1 MVDEKRLLAEFI
13 TLAGFDSESFHEKDI
28 AKYLLAKLT
37 KLGLET
43 SMDRAGEI
51 QTGDG
56 EAAGNIYG
64 FLKGNIQGEPIL
76 FSAHMDTVSPGIGK
90 KVIVNEDGRI
100 TSDGTTVLGSD
111 DITAIA
117 TILEML
123 TVIMEKNLPHP
134 DIEVVFF
141 IAEELYCKGSK
152 VFDYSKIKSKYA
164 YTLDIDGKVGRVANQ
179 APSIIQYE
187 VTIEGKSAHA
197 GFEPEKGISAIV
209 AASNIISKLNLGR
222 INSNTTANVG
232 TITGGTG
239 VNIVPEL
246 VTIKGEVRSFDKDEA
261 FATVEALR
269 RRFEEGAIENGVRVT
284 FVSEEMVRAYKV
296 AGDSFVIKKY
306 AKALEKLGY
315 GEPDIISSFGGSDNN
330 NFCLHGIEGVVLSN
344 AMNNVHTVDEYFYLD
359 ELVKSSEI
367 VLELAVGGQ

>member
-1 MVDEKRLLAEFI
+1 MVDEKRLLSEFI

-28 AKYLLAKLT
+28 AEYLLAKLN
-37 KLGLET
+37 KLGLEA
-43 SMDRAGEI
+43 SMDRAGAI
-51 QTGDG
+51 QTGDE

-76 FSAHMDTVSPGIGK
+76 FSAHMDTVSPGVGK
-90 KVIVNEDGRI
+90 KVIVNEDGRV

-111 DITAIA
+111 DITAITA
-117 TILEML
+117 ILEML
-123 TVIMEKNLPHP
+123 TVIKEKELPHP

-152 VFDYSKIKSKYA
+152 VFDYSKLKSRYA
-164 YTLDIDGKVGRVANQ
+164 YTLDIDGKVGRVANR

-187 VTIEGKSAHA
+187 VTVEGKSAHA
-197 GFEPEKGISAIV
+197 GFEPEKGVSAIV
-209 AASNIISKLNLGR
+209 AASNIISKLRLGR

-232 TITGGTG
+232 TINGGTG

-246 VTIKGEVRSFDKDEA
+246 VTIKGEVRSLDKDEA
-261 FATVEALR
+261 SAVVESLR

-296 AGDSFVIKKY
+296 AEDSFVIKKY

-315 GEPDIISSFGGSDNN
+315 GEPDIITSFGGSDNN

-344 AMNNVHTVDEYFYLD
+344 AMNNVHTVSEYFYLD
-359 ELVKSSEI
+359 ELTKSAEI
-367 VLELAVGGQ
+367 VLELATGS

>member
-1 MVDEKRLLAEFI
+1 MVDEKRLLSEFI

-28 AKYLLAKLT
+28 AEYLLAKLT
-37 KLGLET
+37 GLGLEA
-43 SMDRAGEI
+43 SMDRAGAA
-51 QTGDG
+51 QTGD
-56 EAAGNIYG
+56 EKAAGNIYG

-76 FSAHMDTVSPGIGK
+76 FSAHMDTVSPGVGK
-90 KVIVNEDGRI
+90 KVIVNEDGRV

-111 DITAIA
+111 DITAITA
-117 TILEML
+117 ILEML
-123 TVIMEKNLPHP
+123 TVIKDKELPHP

-152 VFDYSKIKSKYA
+152 VFDYNRIKSKYA
-164 YTLDIDGKVGRVANQ
+164 YTLDIDGRVGRVANR

-187 VTIEGKSAHA
+187 VTVEGKSAHA
-197 GFEPEKGISAIV
+197 GFEPEKGVSAIV
-209 AASNIISKLNLGR
+209 AASNIISKLRLGR

-232 TITGGTG
+232 TINGGTG

-246 VTIKGEVRSFDKDEA
+246 VTIKGEVRSLDKDEA
-261 FATVEALR
+261 SAVVESLR
-269 RRFEEGAIENGVRVT
+269 RQFEEGAIENGVRVT

-296 AGDSFVIKKY
+296 AEDSFVIKKY

-315 GEPDIISSFGGSDNN
+315 GEPDIITSFGGSDNN

-344 AMNNVHTVDEYFYLD
+344 AMNNVHTVSEYFYLD
-359 ELVKSSEI
+359 ELVKSAEI
-367 VLELAVGGQ
+367 VLELATSL

>member
-1 MVDEKRLLAEFI
+1 MVDEKRLLSEFI

-28 AKYLLAKLT
+28 AEYLLAKLT
-37 KLGLET
+37 GLGLEA
-43 SMDRAGEI
+43 SMDRAGAVH
-51 QTGDG
+51 TGDE

-64 FLKGNIQGEPIL
+64 ILKGNIQGEPIL

-90 KVIVNEDGRI
+90 KVIVNEDGRV

-111 DITAIA
+111 DITAITA
-117 TILEML
+117 ILEML
-123 TVIMEKNLPHP
+123 TVIKEKELPHP

-152 VFDYSKIKSKYA
+152 VFDYNRIKSKYA
-164 YTLDIDGKVGRVANQ
+164 YTLDIDGRVGRVANR

-187 VTIEGKSAHA
+187 VTVEGKSAHA
-197 GFEPEKGISAIV
+197 GFEPEKGVSAIV
-209 AASNIISKLNLGR
+209 AASNIISKLRLGR

-232 TITGGTG
+232 TINGGTG

-246 VTIKGEVRSFDKDEA
+246 VTIKGEVRSLDKDEA
-261 FATVEALR
+261 SAVVESLR
-269 RRFEEGAIENGVRVT
+269 RQFEEGAIENGVRVT

-296 AGDSFVIKKY
+296 AEDSFVIKKY

-344 AMNNVHTVDEYFYLD
+344 AMNNVHTVSEYFYLD
-359 ELVKSSEI
+359 ELVKSAEI
-367 VLELAVGGQ
+367 VLELATSL

>member
-1 MVDEKRLLAEFI
+1 MVDEKRLLSEFI

-28 AKYLLAKLT
+28 AEYLLAKLN
-37 KLGLET
+37 KLGLEA
-43 SMDRAGEI
+43 SMDRAGAA
-51 QTGDG
+51 QTGD
-56 EAAGNIYG
+56 EKAAGNIYG

-76 FSAHMDTVSPGIGK
+76 FSAHMDTVSPGVGK
-90 KVIVNEDGRI
+90 KVIVNEDGRV

-111 DITAIA
+111 DITGITA
-117 TILEML
+117 ILEML
-123 TVIMEKNLPHP
+123 TVIKDKELPHP

-152 VFDYSKIKSKYA
+152 VFDYNRIKSKYA
-164 YTLDIDGKVGRVANQ
+164 YTLDIDGRVGRVANR

-187 VTIEGKSAHA
+187 VTVEGKSAHA
-197 GFEPEKGISAIV
+197 GFEPEKGVSAIV
-209 AASNIISKLNLGR
+209 AASNIISKLRLGR

-232 TITGGTG
+232 TINGGTG

-246 VTIKGEVRSFDKDEA
+246 VTIKGEVRSLDKDEA
-261 FATVEALR
+261 SAVVESLR
-269 RRFEEGAIENGVRVT
+269 RQFEEGAIENGVSVT

-296 AGDSFVIKKY
+296 AEDSFVIKKY

-315 GEPDIISSFGGSDNN
+315 GEPDIITSFGGSDNN

-344 AMNNVHTVDEYFYLD
+344 AMNNVHTVSEYFYLD
-359 ELVKSSEI
+359 ELVKSAEI
-367 VLELAVGGQ
+367 VLELATSL

>member
-1 MVDEKRLLAEFI
+1 MVDEKRLLSEFI

-28 AKYLLAKLT
+28 AEYLLAKLT
-37 KLGLET
+37 GLGLET
-43 SMDRAGEI
+43 SMDRAGAVH
-51 QTGDG
+51 TGDE

-64 FLKGNIQGEPIL
+64 ILKGNIQGEPIL

-90 KVIVNEDGRI
+90 KVIVNEDGRV

-111 DITAIA
+111 DITGITA
-117 TILEML
+117 ILEML
-123 TVIMEKNLPHP
+123 TVIKEMELPHP

-152 VFDYSKIKSKYA
+152 VFDYNRIKSKYA
-164 YTLDIDGKVGRVANQ
+164 YTLDIDGRVGRVANR

-187 VTIEGKSAHA
+187 VTVEGKSAHA
-197 GFEPEKGISAIV
+197 GFEPEKGVSAIV
-209 AASNIISKLNLGR
+209 AASNIISKLRLGR

-232 TITGGTG
+232 TINGGTG

-246 VTIKGEVRSFDKDEA
+246 VTIKGEVRSLDKDEA
-261 FATVEALR
+261 SAVVESLR
-269 RRFEEGAIENGVRVT
+269 RQFEEGAIENGVRVT

-296 AGDSFVIKKY
+296 AEDSFVIKKY

-315 GEPDIISSFGGSDNN
+315 GEPDIITSFGGSDNN
-330 NFCLHGIEGVVLSN
+330 NFCLHGIEGAVLSN
-344 AMNNVHTVDEYFYLD
+344 AMNNVHTVSEYFYLD
-359 ELVKSSEI
+359 ELVKSAEI
-367 VLELAVGGQ
+367 VLELATSL